1 MNSIA
6 QKKFSGRL
14 FSGEDIELIRN
25 VIQAA
30 ESHPRAE
37 IARRVCNKLDWRN
50 VRGDLKAMSCRVALL
65 RMHRE
70 GLIEL
75 PPPRNGNGNG
85 KPLSK
90 RQLIYPP
97 QPTLT
102 CLVNELINLQ
112 LVLVQSKEDSA
123 LWNGLIDQYHYLGYK
138 PLPGAQ
144 LRYLIR
150 HQGGVLGAI
159 GWGAAAWKVA
169 ARDQWI
175 GWTPAMREAG
185 LSQVLNNARFL
196 ILPWVRCKNLASKV
210 LAMSERCL
218 PMDFESRY
226 GIKPVLLETF
236 VEKDRFQGTCYRAAN
251 WQYLGQTQG
260 RGKCDVRHQALL
272 PVKSLFVRPL
282 EPSFRHD
289 LVADR

>member
-1 MNSIA
+1 MNSVTPIRA
-6 QKKFSGRL
+6 SGRF
-14 FSGEDIELIRN
+14 FSTDDIALIRDI
-25 VIQAA
+25 IQAA
-30 ESHPRAE
+30 GSHSRAE
-37 IARRVCNKLDWRN
+37 IARRVCRRLEWRN

-90 RQLIYPP
+90 RKLILSP
-97 QPTLT
+97 QPALS
-102 CLVNELINLQ
+102 CLANELHNLE
-112 LVLVQSKEDSA
+112 LALVQSEADSA

-138 PLPGAQ
+138 PLPGSQ

-150 HQGGVLGAI
+150 HQGGILGAI

-169 ARDQWI
+169 ARDKWI
-175 GWTPAMREAG
+175 GWTPTAREAH
-185 LSQVLNNARFL
+185 LCQVINNARFL

-218 PMDFESRY
+218 PADFELRY

-236 VEKDRFQGTCYRAAN
+236 VEKDRFAGTCYRAAN

-260 RGKCDVRHQALL
+260 RGKCDSTHQALL

-282 EPSFRHD
+282 TPAFRNE
-289 LVADR
+289 LVTVP